1 METSD
6 KPEAVEQPLQF
17 SVTRIGTDVFRL
29 LVQSE
34 KKTLYTANLERKN
47 VAAALAA
54 EIERLK
60 VIPWR

>member
-1 METSD
+1 MNAPSIQ
-6 KPEAVEQPLQF
+6 KPVEKPLQV

-29 LVQSE
+29 VVQSD

-54 EIERLK
+54 ELDRLK
-60 VIPWR
+60 VLPF